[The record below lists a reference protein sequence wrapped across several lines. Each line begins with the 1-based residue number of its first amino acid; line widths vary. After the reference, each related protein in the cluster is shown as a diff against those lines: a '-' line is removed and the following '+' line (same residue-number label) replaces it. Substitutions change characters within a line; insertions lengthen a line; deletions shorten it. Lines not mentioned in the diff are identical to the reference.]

1 ATSQSLFLV
10 SPKRLE
16 TSLAPSASILLP
28 ILRFLTSLPNYKFHW
43 CPEGRPCTLLTR
55 ISGRV
60 RFPLLLLRTPA
71 QLSLEKLSTSA
82 KNSLIAPWDG
92 FVEGVSVKQGAEAAC
107 AYSTL
112 GSSSVGFLSL

>member
-1 ATSQSLFLV
+1 
-10 SPKRLE
+10 
-16 TSLAPSASILLP
+16 
-28 ILRFLTSLPNYKFHW
+28 LPNYKFHW

-112 GSSSVGFLSL
+112 GSSSVGFLSLVPSTRPLGWDEPFTFCSRRCDDFAHLFRFLFPLA